1 MAAAPL
7 KRTRAALARRS
18 AALVRDVLA
27 QEQAVVDATPPE
39 GLAKLDNALGRPSPA
54 LDAASY
60 CESFLNVDAP
70 TRSLLRCA
78 CAQPDVVVAR

>member
-27 QEQAVVDATPPE
+27 QEQDVVDATPPE
-39 GLAKLDNALGRPSPA
+39 GLAKLDWPSSHMSSAATALRTQARPS
-54 LDAASY
+54 
-60 CESFLNVDAP
+60 C
-70 TRSLLRCA
+70 
-78 CAQPDVVVAR
+78 